1 MAAQDPLGRLTT
13 AAGALVGGVGF
24 IYVVGALSLSMRYE
38 GYGLPGQHAA
48 AVSPREVLLTAGLRT
63 LVVWVA
69 IGSVIAW
76 ALTWR
81 GRRPA
86 RWIKRQLRTKEGIAA
101 AVLIGA
107 ALLCLRVVWP
117 FVAYLG
123 ILATA
128 YATATWWSASSVKRL
143 LVTALAIGATTVAY
157 EADRISYIIERTCL
171 NLTDPARRTCGLL
184 VGQQDRGFYV
194 GVRDSLGVR
203 LVFVPAARVTSAST
217 QKEPL
222 RVRAGYRRQTVF
234 LRLPDLRV
242 R

>member
-38 GYGLPGQHAA
+38 GYGLPGQHTAA
-48 AVSPREVLLTAGLRT
+48 LSPREVLLTAGLRT

-69 IGSVIAW
+69 IGAAVAW
-76 ALTWR
+76 MLALKE
-81 GRRPA
+81 RRAA
-86 RWIKRQLRTKEGIAA
+86 RWIKRRLRTWPGAVDALGIGV
-101 AVLIGA
+101 VL
-107 ALLCLRVVWP
+107 LWFHVLWP

-157 EADRISYIIERTCL
+157 EADRISYLIERTCL
-171 NLTDPARRTCGLL
+171 NLTDRAPRTCGLL
-184 VGQQDRGFYV
+184 VGQQDRGFYI
-194 GVRDSLGVR
+194 GVRDPVGVR
-203 LVFVPAARVTSAST
+203 LVFVPSERVKSAST

-234 LRLPDLRV
+234 LRLHDFRV

>member
-1 MAAQDPLGRLTT
+1 MAAQDPLGRLTS
-13 AAGALVGGVGF
+13 AAGALLGGVGF
-24 IYVVGALSLSMRYE
+24 IYVVGALSLSLRYE
-38 GYGLPGQHAA
+38 GYGLPGQHTAA
-48 AVSPREVLLTAGLRT
+48 LSPREVLLSAGLRT

-69 IGSVIAW
+69 IGSVVAW
-76 ALTWR
+76 VLTWR
-81 GRRPA
+81 ERWLA
-86 RWIKRQLRTKEGIAA
+86 RWIKRRLRTWPGVVV
-101 AVLIGA
+101 AVVIGA
-107 ALLCLRVVWP
+107 ALLCLRVLWP

-171 NLTDPARRTCGLL
+171 NLKDSGRRTCGLL

-194 GVRDSLGVR
+194 GVRDALGVR
-203 LVFVPAARVTSAST
+203 LVFVPSARVTSAST

-222 RVRAGYRRQTVF
+222 RVDAGDRRKTVI
-234 LRLPDLRV
+234 LRV
-242 R
+242 SGVRVR

>member
-24 IYVVGALSLSMRYE
+24 IYVVGALSLSLRYE
-38 GYGLPGQHAA
+38 GYGLPGQHTAA
-48 AVSPREVLLTAGLRT
+48 ITPREVLLTAGLRT
-63 LVVWVA
+63 LIVWVA
-69 IGSVIAW
+69 IGAVVAW
-76 ALTWR
+76 LLAWR
-81 GRRPA
+81 ERRLA
-86 RWIKRQLRTKEGIAA
+86 RWLKGRLLTKEGAVV

-171 NLTDPARRTCGLL
+171 NVKDPGRRTCGLL

-194 GVRDSLGVR
+194 GVRDAVGVR
-203 LVFVPAARVTSAST
+203 LVFVPAARVASAST
-217 QKEPL
+217 QKAPL
-222 RVRAGYRRQTVF
+222 RVNADDRRRTVI
-234 LRLPDLRV
+234 LRV
-242 R
+242 PHIRLR

>member
-1 MAAQDPLGRLTT
+1 MVAQDPLGRLTT

-24 IYVVGALSLSMRYE
+24 IYVVGAISLSLRYE
-38 GYGLPGQHAA
+38 GYGLPGQHTAA
-48 AVSPREVLLTAGLRT
+48 MSPREVLLTAGLRT

-69 IGSVIAW
+69 IGLAIAW
-76 ALTWR
+76 VLTWR
-81 GRRPA
+81 ERRLA
-86 RWIKRQLRTKEGIAA
+86 RWIKRGLRSRKGA
-101 AVLIGA
+101 AVAVFIGA
-107 ALLCLRVVWP
+107 ALLCMRVAWP
-117 FVAYLG
+117 FVAYLA

-171 NLTDPARRTCGLL
+171 NVKDAGRRTCGLL

-194 GVRDSLGVR
+194 GVRDAAGVH
-203 LVFVPAARVTSAST
+203 LVFVPAARVASAST

-222 RVRAGYRRQTVF
+222 RVRAGHRRQTVI
-234 LRLPDLRV
+234 LRLPDIRLR
-242 R
+242 

>member
-1 MAAQDPLGRLTT
+1 MVAQDPLGRLTT

-24 IYVVGALSLSMRYE
+24 IYVVGALSLSLRYE

-48 AVSPREVLLTAGLRT
+48 ALSPREVLLSAGLRT

-81 GRRPA
+81 RRRPA
-86 RWIKRQLRTKEGIAA
+86 RWIKRQLRTKKGIAV
-101 AVLIGA
+101 AVLIAA
-107 ALLCLRVVWP
+107 ALLCLRVAWP

-128 YATATWWSASSVKRL
+128 YANATWWSRSSVKRL

-171 NLTDPARRTCGLL
+171 NLTNPAPRTCGLL
-184 VGQQDRGFYV
+184 VGQQDRGFYI
-194 GVRDSLGVR
+194 GVRDAVGVR
-203 LVFVPAARVTSAST
+203 LVFVPAERVKSAST
-217 QKEPL
+217 QKKHL
-222 RVRAGYRRQTVF
+222 RVRAGYRRETVV
-234 LRLPDLRV
+234 LRLPDIRI